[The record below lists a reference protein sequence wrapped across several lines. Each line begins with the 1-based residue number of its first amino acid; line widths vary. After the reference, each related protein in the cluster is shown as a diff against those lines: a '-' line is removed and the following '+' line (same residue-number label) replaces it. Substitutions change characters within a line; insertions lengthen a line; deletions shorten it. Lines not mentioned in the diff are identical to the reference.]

1 MKKKWVCM
9 NCGHEFETPWMPFYM
24 VKCPKC
30 GSKMVHRIDENR
42 GKGFGRRQRRGI
54 CRRY

>member
-9 NCGHEFETPWMPFYM
+9 NCGYEFETSWIPFYM

-42 GKGFGRRQRRGI
+42 GKGFGRRQRRSI
-54 CRRY
+54 CRQY